1 MDIKWP
7 SRCTNPQCIRH
18 WQDIA
23 NCTYIDPLK
32 SSHSTHFLIHS
43 CTLHSSFKF
52 CLKINHKRHI
62 HDTHIHTRPSPNTNL
77 VHSQWQDIAIC
88 TYINPLES
96 SHSTHFLIHD
106 CTTLFLQI
114 LPQDQPLERETHTY
128 IPFSAALRIGRFVA
142 TLHIWAG
149 TDNASGGRRRADIP
163 PCEVIFHKRKTGA
176 PPQEWMKRLLL
187 LLLLRRRIA
196 HLPDNTH

>member
-7 SRCTNPQCIRH
+7 SRYTNPQCIRH

-23 NCTYIDPLK
+23 ICTYIDPLK

-43 CTLHSSFKF
+43 CTLRHSSFKI
-52 CLKINHKRHI
+52 CLKINRKRHI
-62 HDTHIHTRPSPNTNL
+62 YDTHIHTRPSPNTNL

-106 CTTLFLQI
+106 CTTLFLTI
-114 LPQDQPLERETHTY
+114 LPQDQPLERDPHTYTHTHIRTY
-128 IPFSAALRIGRFVA
+128 HFQLPFASVGLLQRCIFEPEQTMRVAA
-142 TLHIWAG
+142 
-149 TDNASGGRRRADIP
+149 
-163 PCEVIFHKRKTGA
+163 GA
-176 PPQEWMKRLLL
+176 RQTS
-187 LLLLRRRIA
+187 
-196 HLPDNTH
+196 HLVK